1 MPDATE
7 TVRSFNRAVTE
18 AIGALSDRY
27 LGRGRPLGE
36 ARVLWEIG
44 PAGCDLATLRRRLAL
59 DSGYLS
65 RLLRSLE
72 ADRQIRVSTST
83 QDRRARVLRLTA
95 RGRREWMTLDER
107 SDELAATLLEPL
119 SPTERERLVGAMGEV
134 ERLLP
139 AASVTIVAVD
149 PEHEDARSCLDRYT
163 LELNARSKRRFDPA
177 VGATALPHELRP
189 PAGHFFVAYLQGE
202 PIGCGA
208 VKHPSAN
215 YAEIK
220 RMWIV
225 PRARGLGLG
234 RRLLQRLE
242 DCALAAGARIAR
254 IETNS
259 DLGEAL
265 SLYATAG
272 WTEVAPFNDEPFADR
287 WLEKCLDEW
296 SGAPSRPESAA
307 TSPTAQDGK

>member
-1 MPDATE
+1 
-7 TVRSFNRAVTE
+7 
-18 AIGALSDRY
+18 
-27 LGRGRPLGE
+27 LGE

-44 PAGCDLATLRRRLAL
+44 PAGCDLATLRRRLGL

-65 RLLRSLE
+65 RVLRSLE
-72 ADRQIRVSTST
+72 ADRLIRVSTSP

-95 RGRREWMTLDER
+95 RGRRERLTLDER
-107 SDELAATLLEPL
+107 SDELAASLLEPL
-119 SPTERERLVGAMGEV
+119 SRPQRERLVGAMGDV
-134 ERLLP
+134 ERLLT
-139 AASVTIVAVD
+139 AASVRIAAVD
-149 PEHEDARSCLDRYT
+149 PEHEDARSCLERYT
-163 LELNARSKRRFDPA
+163 VELNARSRRRFDPA

-189 PAGHFFVAYLQGE
+189 PEGEFFVVYLHGE

-208 VKHPSAN
+208 VKHPLGSHAQ
-215 YAEIK
+215 IK
-220 RMWIV
+220 RMWIA
-225 PRARGLGLG
+225 PPARGLGLG

-242 DCALAAGARIAR
+242 DCALAAGSRVAR

-287 WLEKCLDEW
+287 WLEKHLD
-296 SGAPSRPESAA
+296 
-307 TSPTAQDGK
+307 D

>member
-1 MPDATE
+1 MVDE
-7 TVRSFNRAVTE
+7 TKPVRSFNRTVTE
-18 AIGALSDRY
+18 VIGALTDRY
-27 LGRGRPLGE
+27 LGRDRPLGE

-44 PAGCDLATLRRRLAL
+44 EAGSDVATLRARLAL

-72 ADRQIRVSTST
+72 ADRLIQVSANPK
-83 QDRRARVLRLTA
+83 DRRARLLRLTA
-95 RGRREWMTLDER
+95 RGRRERTRLDER
-107 SDELAATLLEPL
+107 SDELADTLLEPL
-119 SPTERERLVGAMGEV
+119 SATQQERLLAAMGEV
-134 ERLLP
+134 ERLLS

-149 PEHEDARSCLDRYT
+149 PEHEDARACLERYT
-163 LELNARSKRRFDPA
+163 LELNARSARRFDPT
-177 VGATALPHELRP
+177 VGATASPQELRP
-189 PAGHFFVAYLQGE
+189 PAGAFFVAYLRGM

-208 VKHPSAN
+208 VKHPPGRH
-215 YAEIK
+215 AEIK
-220 RMWIV
+220 RMWIA

-234 RRLLQRLE
+234 RRLLRRLE
-242 DCALAAGARIAR
+242 DCARVAGARIAR

-287 WLEKCLDEW
+287 WLEKTLE
-296 SGAPSRPESAA
+296 G
-307 TSPTAQDGK
+307 